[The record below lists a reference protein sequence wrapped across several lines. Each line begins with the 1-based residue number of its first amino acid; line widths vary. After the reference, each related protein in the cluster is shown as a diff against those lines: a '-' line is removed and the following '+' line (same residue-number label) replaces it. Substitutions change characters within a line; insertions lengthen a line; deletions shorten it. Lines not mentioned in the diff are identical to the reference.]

1 MTYICSMKILKPFK
15 FKQFSVAH
23 NASIHKVGVDG
34 TLLGAWC
41 TVPQSGEILD
51 IGTGCGLIALMC
63 AQRSREARITAVEI
77 DEASWHEASENFAQS
92 PWGYRMQAVHKDF
105 QEIIPLSQYDL
116 IVSNPPFF
124 DSGVTEITTL
134 RQSARHQCALPLEIL
149 VSRAAEMLTLDGRF
163 AMVLPADQEEKVMH
177 LAIDASLRCSRLCRV
192 RGNHKAPNKR
202 ILIEFGLKDSVA
214 KTDYTSLTLEEEP
227 LIPTEE
233 YRKLCHDFYLK
244 F

>member
-1 MTYICSMKILKPFK
+1 MKILKPFR

-41 TVPQSGEILD
+41 TVPQIGEILD
-51 IGTGCGLIALMC
+51 IGTGCGLIAMMC
-63 AQRSREARITAVEI
+63 AQRSGEAMITAIEIDARSCREAA
-77 DEASWHEASENFAQS
+77 ENFKAS
-92 PWGYRMQAVHKDF
+92 PWKERLHAINGDF
-105 QEIIPLSQYDL
+105 KEIIPIKEFDL

-134 RQSARHQCALPLEIL
+134 RESARHQCALPLEIL
-149 VSRAAEMLTLDGRF
+149 VKRAAEMLSEQGTL
-163 AMVLPADQEEKVMH
+163 ALVLPADQETKVMH

-192 RGNHKAPNKR
+192 KGNPHAPIKR
-202 ILIEFGLKDSVA
+202 ILVEFGRDSAVCH
-214 KTDYTSLTLEEEP
+214 TEYSSLILEESP
-227 LIPTEE
+227 LCPTED
-233 YRKLCHDFYLK
+233 YKRLCCDFYLK